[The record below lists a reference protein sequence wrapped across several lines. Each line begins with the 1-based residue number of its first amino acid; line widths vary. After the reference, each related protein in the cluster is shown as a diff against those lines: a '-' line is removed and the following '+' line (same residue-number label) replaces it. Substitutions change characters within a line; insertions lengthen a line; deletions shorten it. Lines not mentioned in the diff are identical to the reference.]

1 MNSTLGFVVP
11 LAMFKKKML
20 VYFFAK
26 YMNKEEPA
34 KHCKN
39 LLSKVFVMTV
49 LFFLQ
54 VHSVH
59 QVIPVR
65 VMGKASPIDRYIIVE
80 GELVILSFYA
90 QI

>member
-1 MNSTLGFVVP
+1 MRDNLSLE
-11 LAMFKKKML
+11 LQHKMQQ
-20 VYFFAK
+20 
-26 YMNKEEPA
+26 
-34 KHCKN
+34 KN
-39 LLSKVFVMTV
+39 LLSKVFLMTV